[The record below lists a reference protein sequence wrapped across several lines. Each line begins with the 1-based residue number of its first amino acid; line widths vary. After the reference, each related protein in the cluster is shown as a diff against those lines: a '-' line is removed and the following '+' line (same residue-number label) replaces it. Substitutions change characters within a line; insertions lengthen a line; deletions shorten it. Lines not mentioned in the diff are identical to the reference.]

1 MRILHSRKLIFVSKP
16 RCGSTSVRRTLSK
29 LMVSGDI
36 EVDTPN
42 HDLGLHPHM
51 SAPAIHAWLHEQGI
65 DPNFYT
71 TFIITRNPFDML
83 WSYYNFFLPD
93 MKSRYNY
100 SREYDDKNI
109 MPFLEWLE
117 RGRVGVGK
125 YWAKFLPSHV
135 RTTNLSPLS
144 LEAHILNE
152 DDIPF
157 ADQVLKIEESRRC
170 EEFLC
175 DQLGEKVEMPRTNGS
190 GASNICHIPIAT
202 REKIAAQFPMETR
215 MYSSS

>member
-29 LMVSGDI
+29 LMVSGDVG
-36 EVDTPN
+36 VDTPN
-42 HDLGLHPHM
+42 HDLRLHPHM
-51 SAPAIHAWLHEQGI
+51 SAPAIHAWLRERGV
-65 DPNFYT
+65 DPNSYT

-100 SREYDDKNI
+100 SRDYDDKNI

-117 RGRVGVGK
+117 SGRVGVGK
-125 YWAKFLPSHV
+125 YWEKFLPRHV

-152 DDIPF
+152 NDISF
-157 ADQVLKIEESRRC
+157 ADEVLKIEDVSRC
-170 EEFLC
+170 EEFLR
-175 DQLGEKVEMPRTNGS
+175 DQLGKKVEIPRANGS
-190 GASNICHIPIAT
+190 GASNICHIPSDI
-202 REKIAAQFPMETR
+202 REKIAEDFPMETR